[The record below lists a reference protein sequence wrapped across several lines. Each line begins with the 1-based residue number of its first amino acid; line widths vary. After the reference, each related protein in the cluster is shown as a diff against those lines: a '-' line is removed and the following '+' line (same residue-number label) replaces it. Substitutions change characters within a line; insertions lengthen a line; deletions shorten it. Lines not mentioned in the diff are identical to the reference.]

1 MMYSK
6 TLVAQTV
13 KNLPTMQ
20 GTQVRS
26 MGREDAL
33 EKGMATH
40 SSILVCATPWSVA
53 HQATLQE
60 VAKSQ
65 IQLST
70 HTHTL
75 QIMWPTLD
83 MYSSHIPFKF
93 LEESRHYKKNY
104 STFCIDSFSCF
115 SLGYS
120 KSCEQTL
127 CNYVLPAKGVALTRW
142 T

>member
-40 SSILVCATPWSVA
+40 SSMLVCATPWSVA

-60 VAKSQ
+60 VAKSH
-65 IQLST
+65 IQLNT
-70 HTHTL
+70 HTHYKL
-75 QIMWPTLD
+75 CSQLWICILHISP
-83 MYSSHIPFKF
+83 SSF
-93 LEESRHYKKNY
+93 
-104 STFCIDSFSCF
+104 
-115 SLGYS
+115 
-120 KSCEQTL
+120 
-127 CNYVLPAKGVALTRW
+127 
-142 T
+142 